1 MNNDNKRSAGGLG
14 LVGDIG
20 GTNARFALWRGQR
33 LESIEVLACADY
45 PRPELAVRDYLAR
58 IGESVA
64 NIDSVCLACA
74 GPVGAADFRFT
85 NNHWVINRAA
95 FREELGLDHLLLV
108 NDFST
113 MAWAAS
119 RLGADE
125 LVQVRAGSAQ
135 ADRARLIIG
144 PGTGLGV
151 GSLLPLGGGRWEVLP
166 CEGGHVDLPVT
177 SPRDFALWQGLQAR
191 DGHVSAERALSGNGL
206 LALYEISCALDGVA
220 VRASSAAEVG
230 ALAMAG
236 DAQADAVL
244 EHFFLWLARVAGNAV
259 LTVGALGGVYITGG
273 IVPRFL
279 ERFIASGFAEAFARR
294 GKTSGAYLQDVPVWV
309 MTAEHPGLLGAGV
322 ALQQALDAEG

>member
-1 MNNDNKRSAGGLG
+1 
-14 LVGDIG
+14 
-20 GTNARFALWRGQR
+20 
-33 LESIEVLACADY
+33 
-45 PRPELAVRDYLAR
+45 
-58 IGESVA
+58 
-64 NIDSVCLACA
+64 
-74 GPVGAADFRFT
+74 
-85 NNHWVINRAA
+85 
-95 FREELGLDHLLLV
+95 
-108 NDFST
+108 
-113 MAWAAS
+113 
-119 RLGADE
+119 
-125 LVQVRAGSAQ
+125 
-135 ADRARLIIG
+135 
-144 PGTGLGV
+144 
-151 GSLLPLGGGRWEVLP
+151 SLLPLGGGRWEVLP

-191 DGHVSAERALSGNGL
+191 YGHVSAERALSGNGL